1 MKTYIVVITYNGM
14 RWLKRCLDSCKSYD
28 VVIVDNAS
36 SDETVSFIEGNYQN
50 VTLFKQ
56 DKNLGFGA
64 ANNIGISHAL
74 RLGAEH
80 VFLLNQDAYLV
91 NDVLEKLVSFQS
103 QNPIYGIVSPIH
115 TTGNKK
121 RLDNN
126 FSLYMLKEK
135 TGQFYSDFVLSNKLP
150 HVYEVPFVNAA
161 AWLVSRECF
170 ERVGGFD
177 PLFFHYGE
185 DDNYCQ
191 RVLYHDYKIGVLP
204 DCYIIHDRENR
215 IKEKPQLFSTEYF
228 KQVETRYKVR
238 YANINTNENINHNI
252 KFLRKFILKSILQF
266 NLYKAIGIRKELNL
280 LSKLSLKIEDSR
292 KINKVIGPNYIEF
305 YSDSDDSKAMETSKY
320 D

>member
-1 MKTYIVVITYNGM
+1 MKTYIVVVTYNGM

-91 NDVLEKLVSFQS
+91 DDVLEKLVSFQS

-115 TTGNKK
+115 IAGNKK
-121 RLDNN
+121 RLDDN
-126 FSLYMLKEK
+126 FSRFMFREDS
-135 TGQFYSDFVLSNKLP
+135 GQFYSDFVLGNKLP

-161 AWLVSRECF
+161 AWLVSKECF

-204 DCYIIHDRENR
+204 DCYIIHDRDNR
-215 IKEKPQLFSTEYF
+215 KKEKPQLFSTEYF
-228 KQVETRYKVR
+228 KQVETRYKVKL
-238 YANINTNENINHNI
+238 ANINTNESIDDKIRFFKNAILKAVVQLKFTRSKGLKKELSLLQRVKPQIEKSLNIN
-252 KFLRKFILKSILQF
+252 
-266 NLYKAIGIRKELNL
+266 KEKGSHYL
-280 LSKLSLKIEDSR
+280 
-292 KINKVIGPNYIEF
+292 
-305 YSDSDDSKAMETSKY
+305 
-320 D
+320 